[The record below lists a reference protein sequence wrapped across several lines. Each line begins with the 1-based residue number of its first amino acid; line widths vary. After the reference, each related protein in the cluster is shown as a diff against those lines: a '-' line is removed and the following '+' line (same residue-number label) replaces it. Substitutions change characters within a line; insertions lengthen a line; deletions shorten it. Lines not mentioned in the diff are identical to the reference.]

1 MDDPLCSRQPAD
13 ANPPQDARARRY
25 YLRRAI
31 RRGETKNMASGSVHP
46 EKAATRIFIPR
57 EHGATAMLLTPFF
70 AAAILL
76 RNAYWQEF
84 IALVAITAAFLTKD
98 PLVVIARQRFVWKQE
113 HTETGSARRA
123 LTVLGTLL
131 LGCGLALMRT
141 SDWHSWIPFVLGS
154 AGFSAVAVVM
164 TVRNEQRHEWFQ
176 VASAAALSST
186 CLVACLSAI
195 GRIPGWCWLLW
206 IFCTLQAIAGIFVV
220 HARLD
225 ARIAARTRVTAST
238 QNRRAAYIAQGVL
251 VAGGIVC
258 AVLQWFWIAAA
269 LILTA
274 ACYLLELR
282 RQRDPVA
289 LQERLQRV
297 GLRALLQSVA
307 YTLIIVVGLW
317 R

>member
-1 MDDPLCSRQPAD
+1 
-13 ANPPQDARARRY
+13 
-25 YLRRAI
+25 
-31 RRGETKNMASGSVHP
+31 MASVSVHP

-76 RNAYWQEF
+76 RSVCWQEL
-84 IALVAITAAFLTKD
+84 IALVAIVAAFATKD
-98 PLVVIARQRFVWKQE
+98 PLVVIARQHFIWKQE
-113 HTETGSARRA
+113 HAETPSARRA

-131 LGCGLALMRT
+131 LGCGLALMLT
-141 SDWHSWIPFVLGS
+141 SDWHSWIPFVLGAS
-154 AGFSAVAVVM
+154 AFGAVAAVVS
-164 TVRNEQRHEWFQ
+164 VRNKQRHEWFQ

-186 CLVACLSAI
+186 CLVACLSAT
-195 GRIPGWCWLLW
+195 GNIPDWCWLLW
-206 IFCTLQAIAGIFVV
+206 MFCTLQAVAGIFVV

-225 ARIAARTRVTAST
+225 ARIAARTGMAAST
-238 QNRRAAYIAQGVL
+238 QNRRAGYVAQAVL
-251 VAGGIVC
+251 VTGGIVC
-258 AVLQWFWIAAA
+258 IALKWLWIAVA

-274 ACYLLELR
+274 LCYLVELR
-282 RQRDPVA
+282 SQRDPAA

-297 GLRALLQSVA
+297 GLRALLQSVV